1 MRAIKN
7 KFTIYLFGAF
17 LVIPVLGQ
25 QRQEREIISIIKSPR
40 SISIL
45 KTHAFDPLWE
55 IKGKIYIHAS
65 PSELSLFQSLGIA
78 YEIETHNFQKNQK
91 QDLPVHDQG
100 GINGPYHT
108 YQEVEAELSLLE
120 QEYPNLSRIFIFGKS
135 LENRNLYALKISD
148 NVQSDESEAEVLLI
162 GCHHAREWISVEVP
176 LLIAKYLLENYS
188 QDKYLQSLINES
200 EIWIIPLLNPDGLEY
215 SIYYYR
221 YWRKN
226 RRDNGDGTFGVDIN
240 RNYNYQWGFDDI
252 GSSSSTVS
260 EVFRGMSPNSEPE
273 VEAVIQL
280 FQQRDF
286 RALISYHSYSQIIL
300 YPWGYTYELAADSA
314 LLLQLSKN
322 MSSLMESVNGRV
334 YEYGQAGD
342 SLYLTNGDMTD
353 WAYGVYGIPAF
364 TVELPPVDYISGGFF
379 NADEDIDPIFRENLP
394 AALYLIEWAVDS
406 YKTGDTRQIPPVKH
420 LLHRIPNKAEDIR

>member
-1 MRAIKN
+1 MKN
-7 KFTIYLFGAF
+7 KFLFIWVFGIF
-17 LVIPVLGQ
+17 MVILVLGQ
-25 QRQEREIISIIKSPR
+25 QRQDREIISVVKSPH
-40 SISIL
+40 SIEIL
-45 KTHAFDPLWE
+45 KTHTFDLLGE
-55 IKGKIYIHAS
+55 IEGKIFIHVS
-65 PSELSLFQSLGIA
+65 PSELSLFHSLGLA
-78 YEIETHNFQKNQK
+78 YKNETDKFIKNHK
-91 QDLPVHDQG
+91 QDFPVHDQG

-108 YQEVEAELSLLE
+108 YQEVEAELSRLE
-120 QEYPNLSRIFIFGKS
+120 QENPNLARKSIVGQS

-176 LLIAKYLLENYS
+176 LLIARYLLENYS
-188 QDKYLQSLINES
+188 QNNYVQRLVNES

-226 RRDNGDGTFGVDIN
+226 RRDNGDSTFGVDLN
-240 RNYNYQWGFDDI
+240 RNYDYQWGIDDI
-252 GSSSSTVS
+252 GSSSTTMSDVY
-260 EVFRGMSPNSEPE
+260 RGMSPNSEPE
-273 VEAVIQL
+273 IQAVIQL

-286 RALISYHSYSQIIL
+286 RALISYHSYSQVIL
-300 YPWGYTYELAADSA
+300 YPWGYTYEQAEDSD

-322 MSSLMESVNGRV
+322 MSKLMKAVNGRV
-334 YEYGQAGD
+334 YSFGQAGD
-342 SLYLTNGDMTD
+342 ALYLTNGDLTD

-364 TVELPPVDYISGGFF
+364 TIELPPVDFTSGGFF

-406 YKTGDTRQIPPVKH
+406 YTTGYTRQVPPVKH
-420 LLHRIPNKAEDIR
+420 LLDRNLNKKAEDRR

>member
-1 MRAIKN
+1 MRKKLSI
-7 KFTIYLFGAF
+7 FLFAGLMIVSA
-17 LVIPVLGQ
+17 VGEEQ
-25 QRQEREIISIIKSPR
+25 QDREIISIVKSPH
-40 SISIL
+40 SIEVL
-45 KTHAFDPLWE
+45 KSHAFDLLGE
-55 IKGKIYIHAS
+55 IEGKIFIHAS
-65 PSELSLFQSLGIA
+65 PSELSLFKSLGIA
-78 YEIETHNFQKNQK
+78 YKNETDKFLKNHK
-91 QDLPVHDQG
+91 QDVPVYDQG

-108 YQEVEAELSLLE
+108 YQEVEAELLLLE
-120 QEYPNLSRIFIFGKS
+120 QEYPNLARKSIFGQS

-176 LLIAKYLLENYS
+176 LLIARYLLENYD
-188 QDKYLQSLINES
+188 QDNYIQRLVNES

-240 RNYNYQWGFDDI
+240 RNYDYQWGIDNI
-252 GSSSSTVS
+252 GSSGSTLS
-260 EVFRGMSPNSEPE
+260 DVFRGMSPNSEPE
-273 VEAVIQL
+273 VQAVIQL

-300 YPWGYTYELAADSA
+300 YPWGYTYELADDSD

-322 MSSLMESVNGRV
+322 MSKLMESVNGRV
-334 YEYGQAGD
+334 YAFGQAGD
-342 SLYLTNGDMTD
+342 ALYLTNGDLTD

-364 TVELPPVDYISGGFF
+364 TIELPPVDYSSGGFF

-394 AALYLIEWAVDS
+394 AALYLIEWAIDS
-406 YKTGDTRQIPPVKH
+406 NTTGDTRQVPAVKH
-420 LLHRIPNKAEDIR
+420 WLYRIKNQKIEVRR